1 MWDTEQ
7 ILLRALLSSHISIL
21 KSKKLSLGSSYSF
34 FLSTSLGI
42 CLAPPEGPS
51 PRKKMER
58 EIGVNLLF
66 NYWSSFTEKS

>member
-34 FLSTSLGI
+34 FLGEGSLSNTSLGI
-42 CLAPPEGPS
+42 CLAPPEGNWG
-51 PRKKMER
+51 EFA
-58 EIGVNLLF
+58 I
-66 NYWSSFTEKS
+66 